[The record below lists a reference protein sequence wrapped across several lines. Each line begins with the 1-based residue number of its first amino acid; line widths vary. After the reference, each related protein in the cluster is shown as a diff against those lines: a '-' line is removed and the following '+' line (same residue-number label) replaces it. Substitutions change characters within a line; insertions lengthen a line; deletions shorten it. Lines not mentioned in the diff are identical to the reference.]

1 MTDILIRDVPDDVV
15 NALDAHAKRQG
26 LSRNEYLRRQL
37 TQEAVRSGENVT
49 LEDLRRFSET
59 FADALDPEIMKRA
72 WE

>member
-1 MTDILIRDVPDDVV
+1 MTDILIRDVPEDVV
-15 NALDAHAKRQG
+15 AALDARAKHHG

-37 TQEAVRSGENVT
+37 KQEASRSTEKVT
-49 LEDLRRFSET
+49 LDDLRRFSET